1 MKSLF
6 TLLFAI
12 VSITTFAQKEFQ
24 GKATYMS
31 KTTMDMSRFSR
42 NGQMSER
49 VTGNPPQQSYA
60 LGGNSLVLSV
70 ELVTPEEFESKL

>member
-42 NGQMSER
+42 NGQMSETR
-49 VTGNPPQQSYA
+49 KKEISERMK
-60 LGGNSLVLSV
+60 SVLEKTFILSFDK
-70 ELVTPEEFESKL
+70 T